1 MQYSFITTSLLYVY
15 KAGHGP
21 TDFLNRVKTTERS
34 MRIWNNDQ
42 RLLVMYFLLMIYYIN
57 LRLTLAI
64 SAMVIFPLD
73 FFMSL
78 TSVQFIT
85 IKFWNVFLYTV
96 D

>member
-21 TDFLNRVKTTERS
+21 TDFLNRVNTTERS

-64 SAMVIFPLD
+64 SAHGSFPTRL
-73 FFMSL
+73 
-78 TSVQFIT
+78 
-85 IKFWNVFLYTV
+85 LYELNFSAIHNN
-96 D
+96 